1 MLLAQQLRPRYYCA
15 VNSHDRLFD
24 DLHGF
29 FATCMAA
36 GDSEAVDHF
45 VELELSLSQVKAIF
59 VLAQA
64 QEPLPIHV
72 LAERIRLSVAA
83 AGRTVDLL
91 VTAGMVERRESSADR
106 RVKLVTIT
114 QAGLDA
120 TEAHL
125 EHKKAAMRAQIDRL
139 QPAEADRL
147 RAALI
152 PLLDRSPLE
161 QELSA

>member
-1 MLLAQQLRPRYYCA
+1 

-24 DLHGF
+24 AIHGF

-36 GDSEAVDHF
+36 GDSETVDHF
-45 VELELSLSQVKAIF
+45 VEMELSLSQVKALF

-72 LAERIRLSVAA
+72 LAEHIRLSVGA

-91 VTAGMVERRESSADR
+91 VTAGMAERRESPADR

-125 EHKKAAMRAQIDRL
+125 DHKKAAMRAQIDRL
-139 QPAEADRL
+139 DAAEADRL
-147 RAALI
+147 LDALI
-152 PLLDRSPLE
+152 PLIRSCPLE

>member
-1 MLLAQQLRPRYYCA
+1 MT
-15 VNSHDRLFD
+15 SHDRVFD
-24 DLHGF
+24 SLYGF
-29 FATCMAA
+29 FSTCVAT
-36 GDSEAVDHF
+36 GDADTVDHF
-45 VELELSLSQVKAIF
+45 MELELSLSQVKALF

-72 LAERIRLSVAA
+72 LAEHIRLSVGA

-91 VTAGMVERRESSADR
+91 VTAGMAERRESPADR

-114 QAGLDA
+114 PAGQEA

-125 EHKKAAMRAQIDRL
+125 EHKKAAMRAQIDL
-139 QPAEADRL
+139 LDVVEADRL
-147 RAALI
+147 HDALI
-152 PLLDRSPLE
+152 PLLRRSALE